1 MLYEVIKMLKA
12 AVLGATGNVGQ
23 IFLQLLNDHPWFK
36 VAVVAASEKNIERTY
51 LKATK
56 WRQPTPIP
64 EDISN
69 LDVVAIEPK
78 AVKDV
83 DVVFSALPADIARK
97 AEENF
102 AKAGYV
108 VVSNAS
114 AHRMDPDVPLMNP
127 EINCDHVSLIEKQR
141 RKRKWDGA
149 IVTNPNCS
157 TSVLTLPLKPIY
169 DKFGINKVI
178 VSTMQAI
185 SGAGYPGVPSL
196 DIVDNV
202 IPFIEKEEEKM
213 ETETLKILGSPSKP
227 ADFKIS
233 ASCHRVPTLDG
244 HMEAVFV
251 ELKHDANSESVI
263 AAMENFVGEPQK
275 LELPTAPEKP
285 VVVRHEEDRPQT
297 RLDRMEGNGMSVVV
311 GRVRKDHALRGVKFV
326 ALGHNTIRG
335 AAGCGVLNAE
345 YLKAKNFI

>member
-1 MLYEVIKMLKA
+1 MLRV

-23 IFLQLLNDHPWFK
+23 IFVRLLDGHPWFK
-36 VAVVAASEKNIERTY
+36 VSVVAASERSAGRTY
-51 LKATK
+51 SEASR
-56 WRQPTPIP
+56 WRQLTPIP
-64 EDISN
+64 ENVAD
-69 LDVVAIEPK
+69 LDVVSIEPK

-83 DVVFSALPADIARK
+83 DVVFSALPAEVAGK
-97 AEENF
+97 TEEEF

-108 VVSNAS
+108 VASNAS
-114 AHRMDPDVPLMNP
+114 AHRMEPDVPLLNP
-127 EINCDHVSLIEKQR
+127 EINCDHVSLIEEQR
-141 RKRKWDGA
+141 KRRKWDGA

-157 TSVLTLPLKPIY
+157 ASVLTLPLKPIY
-169 DKFGINKVI
+169 DEFGIKRVV

-185 SGAGYPGVPSL
+185 SGAGYPGVASL

-202 IPFIEKEEEKM
+202 IPFIRKEEEKLQ
-213 ETETLKILGSPSKP
+213 TETLKILGSPTEP

-251 ELKHDANSESVI
+251 ELKHDADPASVL
-263 AAMENFVGEPQK
+263 AVMEGFVGDPQRLK
-275 LELPTAPEKP
+275 LPTAPAKP
-285 VVVRHEEDRPQT
+285 VVVRREEDRPQT
-297 RLDRMEGNGMSVVV
+297 RLDRMEGGGMSVVV
-311 GRVRKDHALRGVKFV
+311 GRVRGDPVVGGVKFV

-345 YLKAKNFI
+345 YLKAKKYI